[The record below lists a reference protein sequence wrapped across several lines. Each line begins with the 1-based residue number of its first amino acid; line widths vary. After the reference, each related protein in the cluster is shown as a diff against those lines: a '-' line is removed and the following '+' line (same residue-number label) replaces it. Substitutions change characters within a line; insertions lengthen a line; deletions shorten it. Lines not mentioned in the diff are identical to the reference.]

1 MPEAPVISAP
11 APAAP
16 SAPAAPA
23 PVSSTPA
30 APAPVT
36 PSAPAVTPSAPAT
49 PSTPAAFDPQTSA
62 TPPNSADYPSDA
74 EGQVRFMSDNSK
86 WSLSHE
92 EEAGKIREAKLAA
105 ENGEEVTQPTAEL
118 TQKVEEAEQPQP
130 DAPKTETPAAV
141 AATPAAIEEWTTKS
155 PELKA
160 LFAKS
165 PELQAQIMEMA
176 RTNEAAKPV
185 LEIVSTPEEARFAVD
200 NANRLVGVQ
209 SSWMLAAEDPDMIG
223 TAYDQTVEFF
233 KERDA
238 NGAEVKGADGQ
249 PKMGADFPIFQRSVA
264 TPLLQNIAGS
274 AQAAITAL
282 EARLAGNYPSE
293 EARAADADALEQ
305 ATYRKAA
312 YDFILNDMKQSGDT
326 SSKLPALPPGATP
339 EQVAYQKELEKQQAE
354 LDAKSGKQTTE
365 SRKAA
370 SKAVDSEVQ
379 KSFETTINTQIET
392 AINAMKERGEYLPDF
407 VLQDKWINPATG
419 KVTGLSAFG
428 VKMYTALKN
437 KLESTPIHV
446 AKIASLQALG
456 AAGKEARISEMNR
469 LTTLYLPKII
479 ETEIKRIQDGIRSS
493 AGKKSATPSIAR
505 VEPQSQGTVVP
516 QGMDSNQ
523 IRQWAETEAAK
534 DPNFSVM
541 SRVEKEALTMKLA
554 MQKKFGG

>member
-1 MPEAPVISAP
+1 
-11 APAAP
+11 
-16 SAPAAPA
+16 
-23 PVSSTPA
+23 
-30 APAPVT
+30 
-36 PSAPAVTPSAPAT
+36 
-49 PSTPAAFDPQTSA
+49 
-62 TPPNSADYPSDA
+62 
-74 EGQVRFMSDNSK
+74 MSDNSK

-160 LFAKS
+160 AFAKS

-249 PKMGADFPIFQRSVA
+249 SKMGADFPIFQRSVA

-339 EQVAYQKELEKQQAE
+339 EQVAYQKELEKQQAD

-370 SKAVDSEVQ
+370 SKAVDKEVQ
-379 KSFETTINTQIET
+379 KSFETTINTLIET
-392 AINAMKERGEYLPDF
+392 AINAMKERGEYIPGY
-407 VLQDKWINPATG
+407 VLNDKWINPQG
-419 KVTGLSAFG
+419 QVTQLSSFG
-428 VKMYTALKN
+428 VRLYQMLKN
-437 KLESTPIHV
+437 KLEGTPIHV
-446 AKIASLQALG
+446 AKISSLQALG
-456 AAGKEARISEMNR
+456 AAGKDARKAEMER
-469 LTTLYLPKII
+469 LTNLYLPKMIDG
-479 ETEIKRIQDGIRSS
+479 EIARIQKDIKEGS
-493 AGKKSATPSIAR
+493 GNKSATPTIAR

-541 SRVEKEALTMKLA
+541 SRVDKEALTMKLA

>member
-36 PSAPAVTPSAPAT
+36 PSAPAVTPSAPAA

-185 LEIVSTPEEARFAVD
+185 LEIVSTPEELMKPWYQPELHFVD
-200 NANRLVGVQ
+200 HIEPRMRVTR
-209 SSWMLAAEDPDMIG
+209 I
-223 TAYDQTVEFF
+223 FI
-233 KERDA
+233 ERD
-238 NGAEVKGADGQ
+238 
-249 PKMGADFPIFQRSVA
+249 VA
-264 TPLLQNIAGS
+264 IEEKIKHKVELSREYLQNRV
-274 AQAAITAL
+274 AQI
-282 EARLAGNYPSE
+282 S
-293 EARAADADALEQ
+293 
-305 ATYRKAA
+305 
-312 YDFILNDMKQSGDT
+312 
-326 SSKLPALPPGATP
+326 
-339 EQVAYQKELEKQQAE
+339 
-354 LDAKSGKQTTE
+354 LDHK
-365 SRKAA
+365 
-370 SKAVDSEVQ
+370 
-379 KSFETTINTQIET
+379 
-392 AINAMKERGEYLPDF
+392 
-407 VLQDKWINPATG
+407 
-419 KVTGLSAFG
+419 
-428 VKMYTALKN
+428 
-437 KLESTPIHV
+437 H
-446 AKIASLQALG
+446 
-456 AAGKEARISEMNR
+456 
-469 LTTLYLPKII
+469 
-479 ETEIKRIQDGIRSS
+479 
-493 AGKKSATPSIAR
+493 
-505 VEPQSQGTVVP
+505 
-516 QGMDSNQ
+516 
-523 IRQWAETEAAK
+523 
-534 DPNFSVM
+534 
-541 SRVEKEALTMKLA
+541 
-554 MQKKFGG
+554 